1 MKEMTKKKDKTKLF
15 FAKHVYLIFKQSCGL
30 PEVTKQ
36 ILICLCIFILVF
48 CYYIFILIF
57 CYYINMCTYNYS
69 NDNCELISLCTISF
83 EESKPV
89 NINQP
94 KIWYKYFFDDF
105 LNTFTSN
112 GKAINYKIIEVKSDI
127 KTLIPLELE
136 HNLET
141 RKEPAIL
148 NKIQSDHMRSIILEC
163 EFYKNK
169 ASLLEI
175 QLLKDKVYYQDLIKD
190 INDIVK
196 EINDSF
202 KKP

>member
-1 MKEMTKKKDKTKLF
+1 
-15 FAKHVYLIFKQSCGL
+15 V
-30 PEVTKQ
+30 
-36 ILICLCIFILVF
+36 
-48 CYYIFILIF
+48 
-57 CYYINMCTYNYS
+57 
-69 NDNCELISLCTISF
+69 
-83 EESKPV
+83 
-89 NINQP
+89 NQP
-94 KIWYKYFFDDF
+94 NIWYKDILSDFF
-105 LNTFTSN
+105 NKFTLKS
-112 GKAINYKIIEVKSDI
+112 KTINYKNIEIKSNCVT
-127 KTLIPLELE
+127 KTLWLE

-175 QLLKDKVYYQDLIKD
+175 QLLKDKVSYQDLIKD